1 MIRLKTNGANV
12 FASLFLI
19 NAFVRPWQEH
29 NRIVVKGKH
38 SDAECGRILI
48 VVTISFHK
56 LDLGKQ
62 TDGIPPVD
70 EQFEKKVKRKR
81 LLNFVLKQGI
91 YVKLWNAFSIKIKN
105 GSEIFGSV
113 NSTRACCHLYTDA
126 KDEDFRLAPLLRSR
140 LGVSPLYTDVD
151 ILSCVFSRVW

>member
-1 MIRLKTNGANV
+1 
-12 FASLFLI
+12 
-19 NAFVRPWQEH
+19 
-29 NRIVVKGKH
+29 
-38 SDAECGRILI
+38 
-48 VVTISFHK
+48 
-56 LDLGKQ
+56 
-62 TDGIPPVD
+62 
-70 EQFEKKVKRKR
+70 
-81 LLNFVLKQGI
+81 LNFVLKQRI

-140 LGVSPLYTDVD
+140 LGVSPLYTDAD